1 MKPHSILI
9 FTLLSSTLG
18 FSALPILSSAQEV
31 TAAASQTPASTV
43 PSSQNSQNSQDS
55 QETTSSISQTPNN
68 QASSA
73 PKIAKPKLIPKKV
86 IAPLPASSAPDL
98 SVPVFAAKSYVLYD
112 FSSRQTLL
120 SNNANERIEPAALT
134 KLMTAYVS
142 FSALRSNKITLKQN
156 VQPTAETLRG
166 ENSGPNTSAG
176 RMFLSKNK
184 TVTVEELLHGLIVLS
199 ADDAA
204 RILAATIAGSETQ
217 FAALMNLE
225 AQRLNMQNTHF
236 ANATGVN
243 ATGMNATDLAL
254 TQQYSTAADL
264 TVLAAALVRD
274 FPDMIAMYSL
284 REYQHNG
291 IKQANRNRLLWMD
304 PFIDGLEIG
313 NVGNTAFNMVASAK
327 RAQRRLIAVI
337 INAPSNNQRHTET
350 QKMLNYGFQNFETLR
365 LYQKDQAV
373 SSIRIWKGT
382 ESNID
387 VGFREDFFIT
397 IPNGQFSKLKATMET
412 VQPLFAPISSSQ
424 KISTLRLT
432 LDDKP
437 FGEYPLVALERVPVA
452 NVLSRGWDNI
462 QLLFQ

>member
-9 FTLLSSTLG
+9 FTLLSFTLG
-18 FSALPILSSAQEV
+18 FSALPVLSSAQEV
-31 TAAASQTPASTV
+31 TVAASQTPASTV
-43 PSSQNSQNSQDS
+43 PSSQNSQDSQDSQNS
-55 QETTSSISQTPNN
+55 QETTSPISQTPNN
-68 QASSA
+68 QASSV
-73 PKIAKPKLIPKKV
+73 PELVKLKLIPKKV

-112 FSSRQTLL
+112 FSSQQTLL
-120 SNNANERIEPAALT
+120 NNNANERIEPAALT

-166 ENSGPNTSAG
+166 ESGGLHTSSG

-184 TVTVEELLHGLIVLS
+184 TVTVDELLHGLIVLS
-199 ADDAA
+199 ANDAA
-204 RILAATIAGSETQ
+204 HVLAVAIADSETQ
-217 FAALMNLE
+217 FATLMNIE

-243 ATGMNATDLAL
+243 ATGLAL

-264 TVLAAALVRD
+264 TLLAAALVRD

-313 NVGNTAFNMVASAK
+313 NIGSTAFNMVASAK
-327 RAQRRLIAVI
+327 RAQRRLIAVV
-337 INAPSNNQRHTET
+337 INAPSNNLRHTET
-350 QKMLNYGFQNFETLR
+350 QKILNYGFQHFETLR

-373 SSIRIWKGT
+373 NRIRIWKGT

-387 VGFREDFFIT
+387 VGFREDLFIT
-397 IPNGQFSKLKATMET
+397 IPNGQFSKLKATMEMA
-412 VQPLFAPISSSQ
+412 QPLFAPIASSQ
-424 KISTLRLT
+424 KISILRLT

>member
-1 MKPHSILI
+1 MQPHSILI

-176 RMFLSKNK
+176 RMFLSQNK
-184 TVTVEELLHGLIVLS
+184 AVTVDELLHGLIVLS

-217 FAALMNLE
+217 FAALMNIE

>member
-31 TAAASQTPASTV
+31 TAAASQPPASTV

-55 QETTSSISQTPNN
+55 RETTSSISQTPNN

-86 IAPLPASSAPDL
+86 IVPLPASSTPDL

-112 FSSRQTLL
+112 FSSQQTLL
-120 SNNANERIEPAALT
+120 GNNANERIEPAALT

-176 RMFLSKNK
+176 RMFLSQNK
-184 TVTVEELLHGLIVLS
+184 AVTVEELLHGLIVLS

-217 FAALMNLE
+217 FAALMNIE
-225 AQRLNMQNTHF
+225 AQRLNMQDTHF

-243 ATGMNATDLAL
+243 ATGQAL

-274 FPDMIAMYSL
+274 FPGMIAMYSL

-313 NVGNTAFNMVASAK
+313 NIGSTAFNMVASAK

-365 LYQKDQAV
+365 LYQKNQAV

-382 ESNID
+382 ASNID
-387 VGFREDFFIT
+387 VGFREDLFIT